1 MLRKHASKHVN
12 SGDFG
17 HRHSDKIES
26 GHNPKKFYDRNLL
39 KVNPL
44 SEQFE
49 PTESCPVHAH
59 KRMAGA
65 G

>member
-1 MLRKHASKHVN
+1 MLRKHAKKHVKT
-12 SGDFG
+12 GDFG

-26 GHNPKKFYDRNLL
+26 GCRIDKLRDRNLL
-39 KVNPL
+39 SVSPL

-49 PTESCPVHAH
+49 PTESCPINAH